1 MKGILIGGKR
11 FVHETEIR
19 VRFSETDAN
28 KHVSQL
34 SYVIY
39 FEQARTELIDTLAGE
54 SFDWWSQN
62 YSLVL
67 ARQSLSYLAPA
78 FFRQSL
84 KIFTGIA
91 SIGRSSLNLYH
102 LIIEKEHGT
111 LIANQDST
119 VVLMD
124 QDAQKNRAWP
134 ESFRDGVRGLL
145 NEEAD
150 P

>member
-28 KHVSQL
+28 KHVSQV

-39 FEQARTELIDTLAGE
+39 FEQARTDFMDALATDDFE
-54 SFDWWSQN
+54 WWSPD

-67 ARQSLSYLAPA
+67 ARQSISYLAPA

-84 KIFTGIA
+84 KIYTGVA
-91 SIGRSSLNLYH
+91 SIGQASLNLYH
-102 LIIEKEHGT
+102 LIIEKDHGT

-119 VVLMD
+119 VVLLD
-124 QDAQKNRAWP
+124 QASQKSRAWP
-134 ESFRDGVRGLL
+134 QSFRDAIQGLL
-145 NEEAD
+145 SEGAD
-150 P
+150 S